1 MDESLTQEKTLKK
14 HWRKEPMISKTKI
27 PVPLTACFNW
37 NVMFSPQVSQIL
49 FFVAYFSSNFEKF
62 RESSSLFL
70 SAVLPMQLNSEV
82 QITVLERKVTE
93 AG

>member
-1 MDESLTQEKTLKK
+1 MDAYLTEQKTLKK

-37 NVMFSPQVSQIL
+37 NVMFSPQVSQIF
-49 FFVAYFSSNFEKF
+49 FFVACFSFNFEKF
-62 RESSSLFL
+62 RESFSLFI
-70 SAVLPMQLNSEV
+70 SAVLPMQLNPEV